1 MLENARAQAR
11 SRSTPLLWQ
20 ADEQGYAIRPANM
33 PLASTDTVTEQEWQR
48 LNWLSP
54 GTRAEPSVVII
65 SAEPVQAALRLQL
78 IHTGAVTTR
87 LTLGSDGAEAVKVLP

>member
-1 MLENARAQAR
+1 
-11 SRSTPLLWQ
+11 
-20 ADEQGYAIRPANM
+20 
-33 PLASTDTVTEQEWQR
+33 

-65 SAEPVQAALRLQL
+65 SAEPVQARLRLQL